1 MTEVDRILYS
11 LGYFNDDPLKREEI
25 EDFMEE
31 ANEFMLNSGVSKKEL
46 VSTSAKTVRRLWVD
60 ARDKGMA
67 IDLPG
72 KDKMIISLVS
82 QLKRRNL
89 K

>member
-11 LGYFNDDPLKREEI
+11 LGYYNDDSLKKEEI

-31 ANEFMLNSGVSKKEL
+31 ANEFMLNSGVPKKGL

-60 ARDKGMA
+60 ARDKGMS

-72 KDKMIISLVS
+72 KDKMILSLIS
-82 QLKRRNL
+82 QLKRRS
-89 K
+89 